1 MVDDYN
7 EENWV
12 QGDTEDIEE
21 ELEYPIEYNLASSPN
36 DFNIKTLF
44 DFILSGVIK
53 IPSFQRNY
61 VWDIKRASKL
71 IESIIMGLPVPQLF
85 LYEKDKNNFEVIDGQ
100 QRLMTIYYF
109 MNKRFPKMD
118 KRPELRKIFDTEG
131 QIPEKYL
138 SNNEYFEDFNLKLQS
153 HIPNR
158 NNRLNTLNYGTL
170 EDVDK
175 STFHLRTIRSI
186 IIKQYDPK
194 DDQNSCVFEI
204 FARLNTGGMNLKPQ
218 EIRASLYHSEFYK
231 MLFKYN
237 LDGRWRRLTNR
248 EQPDLHMQDVEILLR
263 GFAMLIKGEEYAPSM
278 IRFLNKFSEEMK
290 IIKNTKNIAYLGEL
304 LNKFLEQS
312 KSWDEQSFISSKG
325 KFNMLMFEST
335 FAVICKAAYDQKN
348 FKITEIDSKKL
359 EKLKNNSEFIAAT
372 SDHTTNTSKVKD
384 RLRVT
389 NGILI

>member
-44 DFILSGVIK
+44 DFIISGVIK

-138 SNNEYFEDFNLKLQS
+138 SNNEYFEDFNLKLPSQ
-153 HIPNR
+153 IPNR

-186 IIKQYDPK
+186 IIKQYEPK

-248 EQPDLHMQDVEILLR
+248 E
-263 GFAMLIKGEEYAPSM
+263 
-278 IRFLNKFSEEMK
+278 
-290 IIKNTKNIAYLGEL
+290 
-304 LNKFLEQS
+304 
-312 KSWDEQSFISSKG
+312 
-325 KFNMLMFEST
+325 
-335 FAVICKAAYDQKN
+335 
-348 FKITEIDSKKL
+348 
-359 EKLKNNSEFIAAT
+359 
-372 SDHTTNTSKVKD
+372 
-384 RLRVT
+384 
-389 NGILI
+389 